1 MPATLEEVK
10 QLIQEGFPNSESEIV
25 EEDHR
30 IVGTI
35 YSNEFKKLDARERNR
50 LVSTRVRNK
59 LGSRGINIGFILP
72 LAPGDKL

>member
-10 QLIQEGFPNSESEIV
+10 QLIQEGFPNSESEIM

-50 LVSTRVRNK
+50 LVTDRVRNK
-59 LGSRGINIGFILP
+59 LGYEGFNIGFILP
-72 LAPGDKL
+72 LASKDEV